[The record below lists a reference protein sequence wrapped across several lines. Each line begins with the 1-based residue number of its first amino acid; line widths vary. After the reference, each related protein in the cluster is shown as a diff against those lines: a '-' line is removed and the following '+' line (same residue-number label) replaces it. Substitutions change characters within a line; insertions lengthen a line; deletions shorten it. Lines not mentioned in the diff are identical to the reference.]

1 MDILPKDHDLAGAQ
15 MRHQAR
21 IAGRP
26 QFFKNLNRIFM
37 YGLCNGE
44 ERMCVLRIAWDGIDF
59 PCIFE

>member
-1 MDILPKDHDLAGAQ
+1 